1 MKYSHTHGDI
11 EYEIEIDGGDYFISD
26 IQFDF
31 GMDADDLYFMDKNM
45 KQVSFTQFLADKA
58 HEAFLDEFG
67 SVSGCIAEGMADH
80 KYEEER

>member
-1 MKYSHTHGDI
+1 MKYSHTFGDI
-11 EYEIEIDGGDYFISD
+11 EYEIEIDGGDVFISD
-26 IQFDF
+26 IMDF

-45 KQVSFTQFLADKA
+45 KQVSFSQFLADKA
-58 HEAFLDEFG
+58 YESFLDEFG

>member
-1 MKYSHTHGDI
+1 MKYSYTYGDI
-11 EYEIEIDGGDYFISD
+11 EYEIEIDGGDVFISD
-26 IQFDF
+26 IMDF

-45 KQVSFTQFLADKA
+45 KQVNFSQFLADKA
-58 HEAFLDEFG
+58 YESFLDEFG